1 MLNELVKHQKEFLQ
15 MAKKFDSQDF
25 DDLLQDTYIKLYQ
38 SGKQFNEIDL
48 GYIYLTMRSVF
59 IEKKRKQPNE
69 FLTDD
74 FKNFEIEEETNVND
88 ITVNL
93 SLLKPVEKQLYYAY
107 FGKKIVNDKNE
118 IIAEIDPANLSKIS
132 RETGIPYVTIYSR
145 FQRIKRKLCK
155 DLEMQLK
162 QLQTY

>member
-1 MLNELVKHQKEFLQ
+1 MLNELVKHQKELLQ

-38 SGKQFNEIDL
+38 SGKQFHEIDL

-59 IEKKRKQPNE
+59 IEKKRKRTNE

-118 IIAEIDPANLSKIS
+118 IIAEINPANLSKIS

-145 FQRIKRKLCK
+145 FQRIKNKLCK
-155 DLEMQLK
+155 DLETQLK
-162 QLQTY
+162 QLQMY